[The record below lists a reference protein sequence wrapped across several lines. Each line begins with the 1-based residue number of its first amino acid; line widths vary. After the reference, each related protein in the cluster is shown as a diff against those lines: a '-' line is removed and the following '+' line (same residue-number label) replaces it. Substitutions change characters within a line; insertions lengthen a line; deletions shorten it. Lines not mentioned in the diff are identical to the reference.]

1 MLKSKSYMFT
11 ITFLIFIVS
20 FIVVQSN
27 YAKTNEISD
36 WKVIITSDT
45 KDLEETHEIKFKAEE
60 NPNVVKGKIAPG
72 LKAHAT
78 VEVDLSQIKESA
90 DICLLIEDEN
100 LLGVFRLTASFN
112 EKFYEFDKTVTVEYD
127 ALHPIQVFDLELEW
141 LGSNE
146 PINTFIG
153 STVDEIQIPIT
164 IRVSQS
170 I

>member
-11 ITFLIFIVS
+11 ITFLIFVIS
-20 FIVVQSN
+20 LTAVQSN

-60 NPNVVKGKIAPG
+60 NPNVVKGKLAPG

-78 VEVDLSQIKESA
+78 VEVDLSQIKEDT
-90 DICLLIEDEN
+90 DICLSMEN
-100 LLGVFRLTASFN
+100 KALLDTFRFTINFN
-112 EKFYEFDKTVTVEYD
+112 GKLYESDTIVTVKCD
-127 ALHPIQVFDLELEW
+127 ASNPIQIFDLELEW
-141 LGSNE
+141 VGDNDQ
-146 PINTFIG
+146 INTFIG
-153 STVDEIQIPIT
+153 ATMNEIQIPIT
-164 IRVSQS
+164 IYVSQS